1 MDVVL
6 QQKRSR
12 KRHYVLSLV
21 VLAIAL
27 LVGWLSSKPS
37 ASARVDIADIWVGKV
52 LQGDLLQTVSGF
64 GTLKSKTTRLLTSYS
79 TATVDQI
86 LLRPGSLVEPDSV
99 ILKLFDPELDQ
110 AVKDAQ
116 RTFLQRK
123 NQYLQL
129 QINQQRELLSEQ
141 SALELLRA
149 SVESAE
155 LEVLAQNQLIEYGI
169 VSTIEYKRSV
179 LEQEQLARRLE
190 IEKKRVAQLADLHQA
205 NLAIAQSNI
214 DAQQEGLALVS
225 QAQERLNVKAG
236 IAGVL
241 QSLPVELGQSVTPG
255 QQLALVGSMSELYA
269 LINIPQAN
277 MHLVELNHTVKI
289 DTRSGTIAG
298 YVTRIEPMVNN
309 GSIQVEITLNGQL
322 TSNAR
327 PELNVAGEI
336 SIGTLEDV
344 LYVQKPINSRP
355 DSEGI
360 LYRLDAAGSTAEAT
374 TLMFGAETTD
384 KIQIVAGA
392 SLNQH
397 FILSDMT
404 RWQEHSLLSIVN

>member
-27 LVGWLSSKPS
+27 LVGWLSSKSS

-214 DAQQEGLALVS
+214 DAQQEGLVLVS